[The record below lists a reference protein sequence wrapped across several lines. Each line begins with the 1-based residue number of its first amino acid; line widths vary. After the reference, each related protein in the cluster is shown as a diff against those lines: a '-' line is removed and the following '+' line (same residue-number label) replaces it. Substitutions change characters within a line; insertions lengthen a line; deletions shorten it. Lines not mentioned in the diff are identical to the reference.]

1 MTVAQKLAQ
10 KLLSAAVRHWRT
22 LLGLAAA
29 GTAAVLL
36 VVWFQRGRAEGFRR
50 TGVTVEVLN
59 ASWNDGAARS
69 GLARQ
74 VTRLLRD
81 RGVDVLYLG
90 SVPRT
95 AGVDSTT
102 VLTRRG
108 DPGKCRDVAR
118 ILAVTKVVDRPDSSR
133 RVDCTVLAGPDFRFP
148 KGWLPL

>member
-1 MTVAQKLAQ
+1 MNAATKLIH
-10 KLLSAAVRHWRT
+10 AAARHWRT
-22 LLGLAAA
+22 LLGLAVA
-29 GTAAVLL
+29 GTTVVLL
-36 VVWFQRGRAEGFRR
+36 VVWFQRGRAEGFRG
-50 TGVTVEVLN
+50 TGITVEVLN
-59 ASWNDGAARS
+59 ASWNGGAARS

-74 VTRLLRD
+74 MTRLLRE
-81 RGVDVLYLG
+81 RGVDVVYLG
-90 SVPRT
+90 SVSRT

-118 ILAVTKVVDRPDSSR
+118 ILRVSKVVDQPDSSR